1 MSISQWPMD
10 DRPRDKLLSKGPK
23 ALTNAELLAIFLR
36 VGRRGV
42 NAKQMAQELIDHFG
56 GLGPLLKADQVTFCE
71 AKGLGQAKYCQLQ
84 ATLELTR
91 RYLDEQLRNE
101 DIFTSPEKVM
111 DYLAIQ
117 MRDNHRE
124 VFAVMLLDT
133 RHRLIELLELFFGT
147 INVASVHPRE
157 VAKVALEKN
166 ASSVIV
172 AHNHPSGNA
181 DPSRADIQITQKLK
195 AALAMIDVKLLDHFV
210 IGKGEIVSLAGL
222 GKI

>member
-10 DRPRDKLLSKGPK
+10 DRPREKLLSKGPK
-23 ALTNAELLAIFLR
+23 ALTDAGLLAIFLR
-36 VGRRGV
+36 VGRKGV
-42 NAKQMAQELIDHFG
+42 NAKQMAQELIDYFG
-56 GLGPLLKADQVTFCE
+56 GLGPLLKADQAIFCE

-101 DIFTSPEKVM
+101 DIFTSPDKVM

-147 INVASVHPRE
+147 INAASVHPRE

-166 ASSVIV
+166 ASAVIV
-172 AHNHPSGNA
+172 AHNHPSGSA
-181 DPSRADIQITQKLK
+181 EPSRADIQITKKLK
-195 AALAMIDVKLLDHFV
+195 ATLAIIDVKLLDHFV
-210 IGKGEIVSLAGL
+210 IGKGEIVSLAGM
-222 GKI
+222 GKL

>member
-10 DRPRDKLLSKGPK
+10 DRPREKLLSKGPK
-23 ALTNAELLAIFLR
+23 ALTDAELLAIFLR
-36 VGRRGV
+36 VGRKGV
-42 NAKQMAQELIDHFG
+42 NAKQMAQELIDYFG
-56 GLGPLLKADQVTFCE
+56 GLGPLLKADQTIFCE

-101 DIFTSPEKVM
+101 NIFTSPDKVM

-147 INVASVHPRE
+147 INAASVHPRE

-166 ASSVIV
+166 ASAVIV
-172 AHNHPSGNA
+172 AHNHPSGSA
-181 DPSRADIQITQKLK
+181 EPSRADIQITKKLK
-195 AALAMIDVKLLDHFV
+195 ATLAIIDVKLLDHFV
-210 IGKGEIVSLAGL
+210 IGKGEIVSLAGM
-222 GKI
+222 GKL